1 MHSSRNKY
9 ISIPI
14 LVLIPF
20 CNKGNLSSL
29 EKLLTLEPG
38 WEIYKMSQKN
48 FAVPEGKK
56 VLLKNPKEEEGKTN
70 KKKTHQ
76 NSQWLEAYQ
85 RDTDTHWK
93 LASFQWPKLE
103 KFEQQN
109 K

>member
-9 ISIPI
+9 ISTPI

-48 FAVPEGKK
+48 FAVSEGKK

-70 KKKTHQ
+70 KKTHQ

-93 LASFQWPKLE
+93 LESFQWPKLE